1 MPNSCYNIGMYL
13 RTEGVILAHK
23 NFGEADRL
31 LTIYTKDHG
40 KITAIAKGVRRP
52 RSKKAGHLELGNW
65 CKIFVAK
72 GKNIDLL
79 TEVEVKRAFGI
90 ADFGEKKANKIYH
103 LLEIVDIL
111 TPANQKNLRVFSLLV
126 SFLKKASYSE
136 DFNLV
141 SSAFKIKLLA
151 TLGFFSS
158 HNLKESKAKT
168 IFAIFENEDF
178 EKIKEKIYSK
188 QNSSLGPQSAN
199 WRTRT
204 AGLDSERKQSYLKLL
219 VFLDSMIES
228 VAGQK
233 LKTAR
238 FL

>member
-1 MPNSCYNIGMYL
+1 MYI
-13 RTEGVILAHK
+13 RTEGVILSRR

-31 LTIYTKDHG
+31 LIIYTKDYG
-40 KITAIAKGVRRP
+40 KITALAKGVRRP
-52 RSKKAGHLELGNW
+52 RSKKAGHIELGNW
-65 CKIFVAK
+65 CKIFIAR
-72 GKNIDLL
+72 GKSLDLL

-90 ADFGEKKANKIYH
+90 TEFGEKKANKIYH

-141 SSAFKIKLLA
+141 SSSFKTKLLSA
-151 TLGFFSS
+151 LGFFSS
-158 HNLKESKAKT
+158 HNLKESQAKSV
-168 IFAIFENEDF
+168 FAMMENEDF
-178 EKIKEKIYSK
+178 QSIQGKI
-188 QNSSLGPQSAN
+188 NL
-199 WRTRT
+199 
-204 AGLDSERKQSYLKLL
+204 SESSYLKLL
-219 VFLDSMIES
+219 AFLDSMIES

-238 FL
+238 FLEQSIINNQ

>member
-1 MPNSCYNIGMYL
+1 MYL
-13 RTEGVILAHK
+13 ATEGVILSRK

-40 KITAIAKGVRRP
+40 KIAAIAKGVRRP
-52 RSKKAGHLELGNW
+52 KSRKAGHLELGNW
-65 CKIFVAK
+65 CKVFVAK

-90 ADFGEKKANKIYH
+90 AEFGEKKANKIYH

-126 SFLKKASYSE
+126 SFLKKTSSGE
-136 DFNLV
+136 DFNLI
-141 SSAFKIKLLA
+141 SSAFKTKLLSA
-151 TLGFFSS
+151 LGFFSS
-158 HNLKESKAKT
+158 HNLKDSKAKNVL
-168 IFAIFENEDF
+168 AILENEDF
-178 EKIKEKIYSK
+178 FLAQTKINI
-188 QNSSLGPQSAN
+188 
-199 WRTRT
+199 T
-204 AGLDSERKQSYLKLL
+204 DDSYLKLL
-219 VFLDSMIES
+219 SFLDSMIES

-238 FL
+238 FLA

>member
-1 MPNSCYNIGMYL
+1 MYIK
-13 RTEGVILAHK
+13 TEGVILSRR

-31 LTIYTKDHG
+31 LTIYTKDYG

-52 RSKKAGHLELGNW
+52 RSKKAGHVELGNW
-65 CKIFVAK
+65 CKVFIAR
-72 GKNIDLL
+72 GKNLDLL
-79 TEVEVKRAFGI
+79 TEVELRRAFGI
-90 ADFGEKKANKIYH
+90 AQFGEKKANKIYH

-141 SSAFKIKLLA
+141 SSAFKTKLLSA
-151 TLGFFSS
+151 LGFFSS
-158 HNLKESKAKT
+158 HNLKESQAKNV
-168 IFAIFENEDF
+168 FAMLENEDF
-178 EKIKEKIYSK
+178 KTVQGKINLS
-188 QNSSLGPQSAN
+188 
-199 WRTRT
+199 
-204 AGLDSERKQSYLKLL
+204 DSSYLKLL
-219 VFLDSMIES
+219 AFLDSMIES

-238 FL
+238 FLT